1 MNTMNTSSF
10 QGRHC
15 LGNLDSSFRNLRQS
29 VLMGSMNT
37 DAETEKITKS
47 LTEYMNTMNTS
58 SFHSIVK
65 DDEFDCDNNSRIDWA
80 DVEGIESDIES
91 VG

>member
-1 MNTMNTSSF
+1 
-10 QGRHC
+10 
-15 LGNLDSSFRNLRQS
+15 
-29 VLMGSMNT
+29 MGSMNT

-47 LTEYMNTMNTS
+47 LTESMNTMNTS

-80 DVEGIESDIES
+80 DVEGIESDVES